1 MLGMIPKPAPQPMV
15 YVPLS
20 SEFQGLSAA
29 QRVAIA
35 PPPTPDEAS
44 KRVFELE
51 KEVAMLRQRVEEYR
65 NPCIQQFV
73 LVLRDAFKE
82 KSKDTMLECIE
93 SYKQIHPELSI
104 PEISERLLRGSLEFW
119 CKELS
124 ANSDK
129 SSELERKWKNEL
141 DAVKKQLADTEAS
154 LYEIDGENKIDRYR
168 RKYYSLLVC
177 NPETG
182 EPVVCPFTGEVETK
196 AQRYEKERNQAL
208 AEVER
213 LQQRMPSDETN
224 ALLARTK
231 KKARVFKRKYYYLK
245 TYLLENQYMSDFSDK
260 HCDSDRGHDE
270 DSDVELRAERSVVVQ
285 HRLHDPSIPM
295 GFSVRPASPD
305 S

>member
-1 MLGMIPKPAPQPMV
+1 MFFFGSSSTFWQNTNLKSENEFLKAKMLGMIPKPAPQPMV

-129 SSELERKWKNEL
+129 LSELERKWKNEL

-231 KKARVFKRKYYYLK
+231 KKARV
-245 TYLLENQYMSDFSDK
+245 
-260 HCDSDRGHDE
+260 
-270 DSDVELRAERSVVVQ
+270 
-285 HRLHDPSIPM
+285 
-295 GFSVRPASPD
+295 
-305 S
+305 